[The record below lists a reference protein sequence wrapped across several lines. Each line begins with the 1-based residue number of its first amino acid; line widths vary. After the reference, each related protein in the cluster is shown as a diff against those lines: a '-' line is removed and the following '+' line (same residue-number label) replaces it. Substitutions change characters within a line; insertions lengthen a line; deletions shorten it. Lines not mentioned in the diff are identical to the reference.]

1 MSTYVSYTPTTAI
14 GKAMFN
20 FDAAG
25 IPNFKLDGTV
35 RVSVSDGFNFSEWV
49 SNPSGFSPMLIGG
62 FTSGSSEVDWTSQ
75 TIGNLQSILGI
86 YSRFASISFTSVTDY
101 DQTSFSSIATPEDAG
116 RANVSDI
123 NITWC
128 DSLNTSFGG
137 VSGISSDTRLNYV
150 GAAGDIFLNLN
161 FAAFNDGFDFA
172 EATKTRQALLHEL
185 GHSLGLAHPHGE
197 TSENYTRVIASDYAA
212 TQQLGFDRLGFRT
225 NSAADMDKEYFTIMS
240 IHDESQIPR
249 LNAYTPMILD
259 VIALQEAYGEG
270 TGTSGNAND
279 ILIPGTAGYRTY
291 CDKGGVDTI
300 ELSNYTA
307 GAYLKMGEKIAE
319 AGHLVGVSM
328 NVFDAQ
334 NMILNGLDPASLRW
348 FYGEYENAQG
358 SSQADS
364 IFGTSSA
371 NSISGKDGNDFIE
384 GGGGNDSLDGG
395 AGIDVASYSGSKSN
409 YIVAK
414 TSSGYAVT
422 DAAGVNG
429 TDTLANFEYLFFSE
443 DGAVA
448 IEDQSATGGTVSVTG
463 SSGHDTFT
471 ATSSNDLTDGGNG
484 NDTVIYSGL
493 RSGYTITRASNWY
506 IIEDNAGAGG
516 TDTLTN
522 IERLVF
528 ADAKIG
534 LDISG
539 NAGQV
544 YRLYQAAFNRA
555 PDKPGLANWI
565 AQADSGIP
573 LVDIANAFVSS
584 VEFVQTYG
592 NLTNRQFASQ
602 ILYNILRENA
612 EADVVGWWQNQIDS
626 DAMTRAQILSGFS
639 ESSENQTAVIGVIQN
654 GIDYTTSNY

>member
-1 MSTYVSYTPTTAI
+1 MSTYVSYTPATTI

-35 RVSVSDGFNFSEWV
+35 RVSVSDGFNFSDWA
-49 SNPSGFSPMLIGG
+49 SNPSGFNLMLIDG
-62 FTSGSSEVDWTSQ
+62 FTSGSNEVDWTSQ
-75 TIGNLQSILGI
+75 IISNIQSILEI
-86 YSRFASISFTSVTDY
+86 YSRFACISFASVTDY
-101 DQTSFSSIATPEDAG
+101 DQTSSSSIATPEDVG
-116 RANVSDI
+116 RANTSDI

-128 DSLNTSFGG
+128 DSLSNSFGG
-137 VSGISSDTRLNYV
+137 VSGISSDAQLNYV

-197 TSENYTRVIASDYAA
+197 TGDSNTRVITSDFAA
-212 TQQLGFDRLGFRT
+212 TQHIGFDQLGFHT
-225 NSAADMDKEYFTIMS
+225 NSTTDMDKEYFTIMS
-240 IHDESQIPR
+240 INDESQIPR

-259 VIALQEAYGEG
+259 IIALQEAYGEG
-270 TGTSGNAND
+270 AGTSGTGND

-291 CDKGGVDTI
+291 FDKGGVDTI
-300 ELSNYTA
+300 ELSNYIS
-307 GAYLKMGEKIAE
+307 GAYLKMGVNIAE
-319 AGHLVGVSM
+319 AGHLVGVLM

-334 NMILNGLDPASLRW
+334 NMILNGIDPASLRW

-364 IFGTSSA
+364 IFGTKYA
-371 NSISGKDGNDFIE
+371 NSICGNGGNDFIE
-384 GGGGNDSLDGG
+384 GGGGDDSLDGG
-395 AGIDVASYSGSKSN
+395 AGIDIASYSGSGCN
-409 YIVAK
+409 YIITK
-414 TSSGYAVT
+414 TSSGYAIT
-422 DAAGVNG
+422 DTTGVNG
-429 TDTLANFEYLFFSE
+429 TDTLTNFEYLFFSE

-448 IEDQSATGGTVSVTG
+448 IDDPSATGSTNRLTG
-463 SSGHDTFT
+463 SSNHDTFT
-471 ATSSNDLTDGGNG
+471 ATSSNDLIDGGNG
-484 NDTVIYSGL
+484 NDSVIYSGR
-493 RSGYTITRASNWY
+493 RSDYTLTKASNWY
-506 IIEDNAGAGG
+506 IIKDNTGAGG

-522 IERLVF
+522 IERLIF

-544 YRLYQAAFNRA
+544 YRLYQAAFDRA

-573 LVDIANAFVSS
+573 LLDIANAFITS

-592 NLTNRQFASQ
+592 NMTNNQFASQ
-602 ILYNILRENA
+602 ILHNILHKNA

-626 DAMTRAQILSGFS
+626 HAMTRAQILNGFS
-639 ESSENQTAVIGVIQN
+639 ESVENQAAVIGVIQN
-654 GIDYTTSNY
+654 GIDYTA